1 MWIIHLTSIIHLSS
15 FYLSSS
21 YHLSLSS
28 LDQFPSFSVDV
39 LFIIWSYSPLVL
51 SILYLFASHL
61 PQPPYVNPFY
71 VFFSVL
77 FTKKE
82 TTATNFFLVSLKN
95 LKEQPSSKPPS
106 LHTLFYKFTFL
117 PFSLYNIQNGTLMS
131 SVNKTY
137 LNGINPFYV
146 LLFVKSF
153 LYTKIK

>member
-1 MWIIHLTSIIHLSS
+1 MSYSS
-15 FYLSSS
+15 FD
-21 YHLSLSS
+21 HT
-28 LDQFPSFSVDV
+28 PP
-39 LFIIWSYSPLVL
+39 SYSLFCICSLLIFLSHPM
-51 SILYLFASHL
+51 SILSMYFFLYFL
-61 PQPPYVNPFY
+61 LKKKPQQQI
-71 VFFSVL
+71 
-77 FTKKE
+77 
-82 TTATNFFLVSLKN
+82 FLVSLKN